1 VETLREL
8 LIFTGAIKPDT
19 HQLLIDAFEES
30 ETWRWRLN
38 SDNSPH
44 EGAWHESFH
53 ASSFPG
59 DDPLACPRKAL
70 YTLMDF
76 ASQEPFSGRTRQF
89 FGLGK
94 AGELVIV
101 DSLARA
107 GVLISADQNEAYKT
121 IQTGFTEPEH
131 WLTGNADALALPK
144 GTASPVPLEIK
155 FKRHAKFTEIKQGL
169 TPPPPEN
176 VRQIKTYTAGMHLH
190 LHKILP
196 TVLVCGKTGMVAT
209 GVTSGVCRMHGTW
222 TCLKEIQL
230 SPIQQGALVYCSFDE
245 PDINQAKVFPIEVD
259 LDFYYAGLAKLKLW
273 RQWFEKD
280 ELPSLAPTYNGN
292 RGHPHG
298 GQEGWGWSKDPCRY
312 CDHKPICQLD
322 HRAGVTQLTQSH
334 GVRHT
339 KDVRAPVGHT
349 YDPEETRQA
358 VFDRWST
365 NIEEEKAA

>member
-1 VETLREL
+1 VATLREL

-19 HQLLIDAFEES
+19 HQILIDAAEYAEDQ
-30 ETWRWRLN
+30 RWRRN
-38 SDNSPH
+38 EDNDPH
-44 EGAWHESFH
+44 GFPWHTSFH

-70 YTLMDF
+70 YTLMEF
-76 ASQEPFSGRTRQF
+76 AHTEAPSPRLMAFAAQ
-89 FGLGK
+89 GK
-94 AGELVIV
+94 AGERRIV
-101 DSLARA
+101 KNLAKH
-107 GVLISADQNEAYKT
+107 GSLISSEQDDDL
-121 IQTGFTEPEH
+121 QTGFAELDH
-131 WLTGNADALALPK
+131 WLTGNADALTLSRGA
-144 GTASPVPLEIK
+144 TSPVPLEIK

-169 TPPPPEN
+169 TPPPAEN
-176 VRQIKTYTAGMHLH
+176 VRQAKTYITGMHLH

-196 TVLVCGKTGMVAT
+196 TVLVCDKTGMVAA
-209 GVTSGVCRMHGTW
+209 GVNSGVCRAHGTW

-298 GQEGWGWSKDPCRY
+298 GQEGWGWSKEPCKW
-312 CDHKPICQLD
+312 CNFKPICQLD

-349 YDPEETRQA
+349 YDPQATRQA
-358 VFDRWST
+358 VFGRWST
-365 NIEEEKAA
+365 NIKEKAA